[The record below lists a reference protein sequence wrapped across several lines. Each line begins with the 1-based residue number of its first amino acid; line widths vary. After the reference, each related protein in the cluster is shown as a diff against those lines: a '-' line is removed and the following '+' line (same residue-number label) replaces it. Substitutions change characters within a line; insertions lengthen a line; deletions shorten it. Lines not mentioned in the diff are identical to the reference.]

1 MEQHHFLII
10 SHPMQGHINPAL
22 QFAKRLIRT
31 GAHVTFAVS
40 ISAHR
45 RMPRGPAL
53 PGLTLV
59 PFSDGYDDG
68 FKLEDHPQHYLSE
81 IKRCGS
87 ETLRRI
93 TAISADQGRP
103 VTCLVHTILLAWA
116 TELARSLQV
125 PSALL
130 WIQSATVFTIYYH
143 YFNGYGYVVG
153 DCSNEDSSPIELPGL
168 PMLLSSRDIPA
179 LLVSSNIH
187 ALWLSKFQE
196 EIEAL
201 RQETNPKVL
210 VNTFDAL
217 EAEALRAMD
226 KVKVIGIGPLVPSAF
241 LDANDPSDTSFGVDI
256 FQDPSD
262 CIDWLNSKPK
272 SSVVYVSFGTLCVV
286 SKQQM
291 EEIARAL
298 LHSGRPFLWV
308 IRSASGNGEVEE
320 EKLSC
325 REELEEKGMIVAWC
339 PQLDVLSHP
348 SLGCFITH
356 CGWNSTL
363 ECLASGV
370 PVVAFPQK
378 TDQGTN
384 GKLIED
390 VWKTGVRVTAN
401 EEGIVEGEEIKRCL
415 KVVMGGGERGEE
427 LRRNAGKWKDLARE
441 AVKDG
446 GSSDHNLK
454 AFLDELGGGSTL

>member
-1 MEQHHFLII
+1 MKLKI
-10 SHPMQGHINPAL
+10 SPATQNIL
-22 QFAKRLIRT
+22 SHSNGAAPLPHYITSNARPHQPSPPPAKRLIRT

-40 ISAHR
+40 VSAHR
-45 RMPRGPAL
+45 GMPRGPAL

-116 TELARSLQV
+116 AELARSL
-125 PSALL
+125 
-130 WIQSATVFTIYYH
+130 QSATVFTIYYH

-168 PMLLSSRDIPA
+168 PMLLSSRDIPS

-226 KVKVIGIGPLVPSAF
+226 KVKVIE
-241 LDANDPSDTSFGVDI
+241 LDLWFH
-256 FQDPSD
+256 
-262 CIDWLNSKPK
+262 
-272 SSVVYVSFGTLCVV
+272 
-286 SKQQM
+286 
-291 EEIARAL
+291 L
-298 LHSGRPFLWV
+298 LSWMPTIHL
-308 IRSASGNGEVEE
+308 I
-320 EKLSC
+320 LL
-325 REELEEKGMIVAWC
+325 LE
-339 PQLDVLSHP
+339 
-348 SLGCFITH
+348 
-356 CGWNSTL
+356 
-363 ECLASGV
+363 
-370 PVVAFPQK
+370 
-378 TDQGTN
+378 
-384 GKLIED
+384 
-390 VWKTGVRVTAN
+390 
-401 EEGIVEGEEIKRCL
+401 
-415 KVVMGGGERGEE
+415 
-427 LRRNAGKWKDLARE
+427 
-441 AVKDG
+441 
-446 GSSDHNLK
+446 
-454 AFLDELGGGSTL
+454 

>member
-1 MEQHHFLII
+1 MGQHHFLII
-10 SHPMQGHINPAL
+10 SLPLQGHINPAL

-40 ISAHR
+40 VSAHR
-45 RMPRGPAL
+45 RMPKDPTL

-59 PFSDGYDDG
+59 LFSDGYDDG
-68 FKLEDHPQHYLSE
+68 IKYSDDHVQHSMSE
-81 IKRCGS
+81 IKRCGP

-93 TAISADQGRP
+93 TAMSADQGRP
-103 VTCLVHTILLAWA
+103 VTCLLHTILLTWA
-116 TELARSLQV
+116 AELARSLQV

-130 WIQSATVFTIYYH
+130 WIQSATVFTIFYH
-143 YFNGYGYVVG
+143 YFNGYGDVVG
-153 DCSNEDSSPIELPGL
+153 DCSNE
-168 PMLLSSRDIPA
+168 
-179 LLVSSNIH
+179 
-187 ALWLSKFQE
+187 E
-196 EIEAL
+196 EMEAL
-201 RQETNPKVL
+201 RKETNPKML

-217 EAEALRAMD
+217 EAEALRAVD
-226 KVKVIGIGPLVPSAF
+226 KVEVMGIGPLVPYAF
-241 LDANDPSDTSFGVDI
+241 LDAKDPSDTSFGGDI
-256 FQDPSD
+256 LQDPSD

-272 SSVVYVSFGTLCVV
+272 SSVVYVSFGTLCVL

-291 EEIARAL
+291 EKIARAL

-308 IRSASGNGEVEE
+308 IRSAPGNGEVEE

-325 REELEEKGMIVAWC
+325 REELEEKRMIVAWC

-370 PVVAFPQK
+370 PVVAFPQW

-384 GKLIED
+384 AKLIED
-390 VWKTGVRVTAN
+390 LWKTGVRVTAN
-401 EEGIVEGEEIKRCL
+401 EEGIVESEEIKRCL
-415 KVVMGGGERGEE
+415 EVVMGRGERGEE

-446 GSSDHNLK
+446 GSSDYNLK
-454 AFLDELGGGSTL
+454 VFLDELGQGSIL